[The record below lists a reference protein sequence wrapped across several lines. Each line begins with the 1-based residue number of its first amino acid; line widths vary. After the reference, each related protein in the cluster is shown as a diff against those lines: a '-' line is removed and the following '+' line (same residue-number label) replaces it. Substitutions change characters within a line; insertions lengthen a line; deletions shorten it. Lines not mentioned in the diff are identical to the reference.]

1 MALLKED
8 GSLDIE
14 RINNLPLKE
23 YMDEMG
29 CLSKEMINEYIT
41 KLPIKESKEPM
52 KATIVDSVEEYGVDA
67 DEMLNEIMKKY
78 VYKQ

>member
-14 RINNLPLKE
+14 RINHLPLKE

-29 CLSKEMINEYIT
+29 SLTKEMINEYIT

-52 KATIVDSVEEYGVDA
+52 KATIVDSVEEYGVYA

>member
-1 MALLKED
+1 MDILKED

-14 RINNLPLKE
+14 QINNLPLND
-23 YMDEMG
+23 YMNEMG
-29 CLSKEMINEYIT
+29 NLSKEQINEYIEQ
-41 KLPIKESKEPM
+41 LPIRESKEPM
-52 KATIVDSVEEYGVDA
+52 KATIVDSAEEYGVDA

>member
-14 RINNLPLKE
+14 RINHLPLKE

-29 CLSKEMINEYIT
+29 SLTKEMINEYIT

-52 KATIVDSVEEYGVDA
+52 KATIVDSVEEYVVDT
-67 DEMLNEIMKKY
+67 DEMLNAILYKY